1 MPAEDSGAFQD
12 RLDERATLDRL
23 LDSVRGGHSGV
34 LIIRGEAGV
43 GKSALLRCAAEQASG
58 FQVAQIA
65 GVESEMEL
73 PFAGLHHLSAPW
85 LAHLDGLPQPQ
96 QRALR
101 VALGLVSGDAPDRF
115 LVALGALTLMA
126 EVAEKQP
133 LLCLVDDAHWLD
145 YASRQ
150 VLGFVARR
158 LVAEPVAI
166 VFAVREPSDDRE
178 LVGLPSLSI
187 EGLDDEDA
195 RSLLATVIPGRLDE
209 RVRDRIIAETRGNPL
224 ALLELPRGLSAAQLA
239 GGFGLPRV
247 LPLAG
252 RIEQSFL
259 RRLEDL
265 PDETRLLLLLAAAEP
280 AGEPA
285 VMWRAATR
293 LGVGTTA
300 LDPAART
307 GLLDVGAQVR
317 FRHPLVRSAV
327 YRSASDLE
335 RQSAHGALAD
345 ATDPELEPDRR
356 AWHRAQATSNP
367 DEDVAAELERSADR
381 AEARGGLAAAAAFL
395 GRAASLTTDAKRR
408 AERMLTA
415 AQVNLQAGAFDEAL
429 GLLAAAEAG
438 PLDELG
444 RARVDLLHAQIAFA
458 QSRGSDAPGLLLG
471 AAQDT
476 RAAGRPALAR
486 HLPRRMERSAV
497 RRATG
502 EDRQHARRFPSGAG
516 RPRAGGPCAS
526 VRRAPGRPRAGVHR
540 RSYHGGAGAS
550 ARHHGLRR

>member
-12 RLDERATLDRL
+12 RMDERATLDRL

-133 LLCLVDDAHWLD
+133 LLCLVDDVHWLD

-395 GRAASLTTDAKRR
+395 GRAASLTTDATRR

-471 AAQDT
+471 AARDT

-486 HLPRRMERSAV
+486 HLSRRMERSAV

-516 RPRAGGPCAS
+516 RPRAGRPYAS
-526 VRRAPGRPRAGVHR
+526 VRRAPGRPRPGVHR